1 MKKIALLALLVG
13 LATGAM
19 AGNALAIGAIAI
31 DDQIGDDDP
40 AYGLAIGEDS
50 KEDARRMALRYCREQ
65 GGTNC
70 RYVVWFE
77 TCGAV
82 AVSKRYYGYGYGSTK
97 AKATG
102 DALEMCER
110 NSCRIVV
117 AECE

>member
-1 MKKIALLALLVG
+1 MKKIAIMAFLASLIASG
-13 LATGAM
+13 SAF
-19 AGNALAIGAIAI
+19 AIGAIAI
-31 DDQIGDDDP
+31 DSQVGDDEP

-50 KEDARRMALRYCREQ
+50 KEEARRKALRYCRQQ

-70 RYVVWFE
+70 TYVVWFE

-110 NSCRIVV
+110 NSCKIVV